1 MDIEKMTQRSRY
13 TAEEKDEL
21 TQLFIANGIEV
32 PTKRSCND
40 CWRDAVI
47 MLYRKMRG
55 DRQRRKWLK
64 GDARFG
70 CWFRGVYV
78 SDDTMNEETKEKL
91 DKMGFPKHLWED
103 EQ

>member
-47 MLYRKMRG
+47 MLWRKMRG
-55 DRQRRKWLK
+55 DKQRRKWLK

-78 SDDTMNEETKEKL
+78 SDETMTDELKERL
-91 DKMGFPKHLWED
+91 DGLGFPKNLWED